1 MIKFAFPVHRQPAR
15 VTFGTGSVRALASGL
30 IDEHTAVFLTA
41 EPAVREA
48 VDRSLAKRGMQLA
61 HARVLTKPA
70 GEPTRAGIEA
80 GAAWLAA
87 QRATRIVGLGGGSVL
102 DWCRLSWA
110 AADGALDPASGR
122 MADREPAA
130 RPPLCLV
137 PTTCATGAEA
147 AGVAVYTSDGR
158 KVPVVSPAF
167 VPDDVIL
174 DGQFLSGVPD
184 ARLAGFFGDAAS
196 HAVEAFASIVPGTL
210 AKEAAVSALGLLL
223 RHADTPSSPSRFERL
238 MEAGYLGGL
247 AAANCSVGV
256 VHAFAHTVASF
267 GVPHGF
273 ANAVALEAGITANA
287 DVPALSQL
295 AGRVGLATVTDL
307 ARSVGTLVEAADDAA
322 ADALSRALENPGA
335 RADIATRMAA
345 DPCLRTNPKPLTSG
359 DIAAMLDAVQGRL
372 HRSHSGTPLARGGAG
387 LGVR

>member
-15 VTFGTGSVRALASGL
+15 VTFGTGSVRTLASGL
-30 IDEHTAVFLTA
+30 IDEHTAVFVTS

-48 VDRSLAKRGMQLA
+48 VDRSLAKRGVELA
-61 HARVLTKPA
+61 QARVLTKPA
-70 GEPTRAGIEA
+70 GEPTRASIEA

-87 QRATRIVGLGGGSVL
+87 QGARRIVALGGGSVL

-130 RPPLCLV
+130 RPPLWLV

-147 AGVAVYTSDGR
+147 AGVAVYTANGR

-174 DGQFLSGVPD
+174 DGQFLSGVSD
-184 ARLAGFFGDAAS
+184 ARLGCCFGDAAS

-210 AKEAAVSALGLLL
+210 AKEAAVSALTLLL
-223 RHADTPSSPSRFERL
+223 RHAAGAPGSSRFERL

-256 VHAFAHTVASF
+256 VHAFAHTVAVL

-273 ANAVALEAGITANA
+273 ANAVAIEAGIRTNA
-287 DVPALSQL
+287 DVPALDQL
-295 AGRVGLATVTDL
+295 ATRVGLATVEDL
-307 ARSVGTLVEAADDAA
+307 ARAVGRLVAAADDAA
-322 ADALSRALENPGA
+322 AGALSRALEEAGT
-335 RADIATRMAA
+335 RADIAARMAE
-345 DPCLRTNPKPLTSG
+345 DPCMRTNPKPVPPD
-359 DIAAMLDAVQGRL
+359 DIATMLDAIQDRL
-372 HRSHSGTPLARGGAG
+372 HESPSASPHARGGAG

>member
-30 IDEHTAVFLTA
+30 IDEHTAVFLTSDA
-41 EPAVREA
+41 TVRDA
-48 VDRSLAKRGMQLA
+48 VDRSLAKRGMQLTS
-61 HARVLTKPA
+61 ARILIKPA
-70 GEPTRAGIEA
+70 GEPTRAAVES
-80 GAAWLAA
+80 GAAWLAGLG
-87 QRATRIVGLGGGSVL
+87 ATRIVGLGGGSVL

-110 AADGALDPASGR
+110 VADGALDPVSGR
-122 MADREPAA
+122 MADRDLAA

-147 AGVAVYTSDGR
+147 AGVAVYTSEGR

-184 ARLAGFFGDAAS
+184 ARLAGFLGDAAS

-223 RHADTPSSPSRFERL
+223 RHAHAPPGSSRFERL
-238 MEAGYLGGL
+238 MEAGHLAGL
-247 AAANCSVGV
+247 AAAHCSVGV
-256 VHAFAHTVASF
+256 IHAFAHTVASL

-273 ANAVALEAGITANA
+273 ANAVALEAGITVNA
-287 DVPALSQL
+287 DVPALAQL
-295 AGRVGLATVTDL
+295 AGRVGLLTVKDL
-307 ARSVGTLVEAADDAA
+307 AREVGALVAAADDAA
-322 ADALSRALENPGA
+322 ADVLSHALENPAA
-335 RADIATRMAA
+335 RADIA
-345 DPCLRTNPKPLTSG
+345 
-359 DIAAMLDAVQGRL
+359 
-372 HRSHSGTPLARGGAG
+372 
-387 LGVR
+387 